1 MKHNYSKSTA
11 ATGKTATVSM
21 NTINS
26 ICKDMVKEGR
36 PLGVAGI
43 NSKDG
48 NRCSLGYAFW
58 SKDGKNCI
66 ATTSFCGLDPHCELA
81 EVWTTLVK
89 DVLPSMFEKYWGYIP
104 WIEADNAD
112 IIHREL
118 NELSEKRAA

>member
-1 MKHNYSKSTA
+1 MSKKTQTPDA
-11 ATGKTATVSM
+11 ATGKTAKVSLDF
-21 NTINS
+21 IS
-26 ICKDMVKEGR
+26 SVCRDMVESGR
-36 PLGVAGI
+36 PMGIAGI

-66 ATTSFCGLDPHCELA
+66 ATTSFSGLDPHCELVEA
-81 EVWTTLVK
+81 WRRFVI
-89 DVLPSMFEKYWGYIP
+89 DVLPRVFEDYWGYIP

-118 NELSEKRAA
+118 NELSKKRAA